1 MNQNKFN
8 WKKWLPITG
17 GALIILVFLAYFII
31 TSSFFLT
38 KVALPIAGNILKIE
52 IKADS
57 VKLSGLSKVDVKGL
71 KVTPQGEETILEAGE
86 VMAELNKLDLSFASF
101 SIKEVYLDKGLVNI
115 VQTPDGGNLAALLEL
130 FGGEKD
136 TNKPPMAL
144 QVDKVAVKDSI
155 VKWKMIGADNSVMG
169 ADMEKVN
176 VSGEGIG
183 TELSGKLNM
192 TTDLSYY
199 MGSNYKVQ
207 PEQHMGGSFQADL
220 VVPLTKEMM
229 PGIISGPVKW
239 DFSQTRGMFAMLQ
252 GEQLALDLGLSL
264 SEIQKLVVD
273 LNKGSESL
281 AKVAVN
287 GTLDM
292 SDMSALLNYEVSNVD
307 NRLLNTLS
315 DMTGVKFEKTFISSK
330 GSIQAADSLNTYI
343 LKAQSQLKD
352 VTVLT
357 GETSSLPLSLD
368 SDVDLTVD
376 LQKQSITLAKLH
388 GKGIQ
393 ADKEFVVA
401 EITKPMVVSWGEG
414 VAGADDS
421 SLHVK
426 LNLDLATWRDILSDT
441 NASGILG
448 GTVDLNVKNSGT
460 QVGLNSELTLDKIN
474 AKGIQANG
482 AVKVAND
489 LAITAEKIVL
499 AGNVGVEN
507 LTVGLGTIGITN
519 FVLKTDY
526 DLNMISTN
534 SEINLNAINVS
545 FASTEK
551 AKNAITVNGKIDFS
565 NAEPSNLN
573 VVSEGIDLTPLMKWV
588 QALTATEPGER
599 IAKAEEAAVENKAET
614 EIAAVE
620 THQLELPI
628 KDFTGK
634 IKIQSVFA
642 NTIQV
647 KDIDTTL
654 TIKNENVA
662 LDTGAIHVVC
672 GNEDAAIQ
680 AKAQFNLND
689 FSAGVSYDVS
699 GIEAGLVNEL
709 LAVAGIQDMALEKVF
724 IAVKGDASASEKLT
738 VFDLKTQTN
747 VKDLKIAHQ
756 SEMPVVSLEAN
767 LDVNANIKQEL
778 LKANIVSAKGLLG
791 EKPFLV
797 ADLTKP
803 MVVSWGTKAPEG
815 VEDSALKVVLDLN
828 LADWKALLRDED
840 AAGTVNGNI
849 ALSVGDSGN
858 KVALDSKIALV
869 SVMTAGMTASG
880 DLQTKGSLVRADN
893 NTSFEG
899 IFKVENLNVENDSL
913 AIKDFSTST
922 DYQIALT
929 PDILN
934 IKKLDIAWAPTER
947 AKNQVSIT
955 GNIAYADLKE
965 KPSRVSIVSESM
977 DFTPMLSW
985 MKSTATAGEA
995 ADAKTA
1001 ETEVAKKDK
1010 NDHSLP
1016 LPKEEP
1022 DAIDLPIKDFECLFD
1037 FGVVY
1042 LKQIYASN
1050 VNANIFIRDNTV
1062 GFATKSLNING
1073 GDVKASA
1080 ESNLGV
1086 KGYTYSLNY
1095 DAPGIPAGPIFDLVA
1110 ADIPGELTKGNI
1122 YADGN
1127 ITGKGLTEKAIQKNL
1142 ALQVKAGL
1150 TNVSF
1155 TPVSST
1161 YRTVLMPILIPL
1173 RLNSLVNSPIM
1184 GVSADMKGAD
1194 GDYTINYARVTT
1206 EAFEAEVTGEMKLEE
1221 VLMDTPL
1228 DLPVGIYLEQKVA
1241 DKSNL
1246 TSSNA
1251 RTNSV
1256 GFQAMPDFVKI
1267 VGTPAKPDYD
1277 IAEAKIAGLLLKSG
1291 AGIVGD
1297 AGSTANQVVGRVGG
1311 LLVGDTSNTNGVQG
1325 VVKGLGGLV
1334 GIGGKDSDGTND
1346 VDNPSDGGTL
1356 KNVGKSIGNL
1366 FGGGKDGGSSTNT
1379 TSTNVPKKGL
1389 GGFLNGL
1396 GK

>member
-1 MNQNKFN
+1 MSLKGIN

-17 GALIILVFLAYFII
+17 GALIVLVFLAYFII

-38 KVALPIAGNILKIE
+38 KVALPIAGNFLQME

-57 VKLSGLSKVDVKGL
+57 VKVSGLSKVNVKGL
-71 KVTPQGEETILEAGE
+71 KVTPNGEETILEAGE
-86 VMAELNKLDLSFASF
+86 VLAELNKLDLSFASF

-115 VQTPDGGNLAALLEL
+115 VQTPDGGNLAAVLKM
-130 FGGEKD
+130 FSGESD
-136 TNKPPMAL
+136 TNKPPMVL
-144 QVDKVAVKDSI
+144 QVDKVTVKDST

-169 ADMEKVN
+169 ADLMKVN
-176 VSGEGIG
+176 VAGAGIG
-183 TELSGKLNM
+183 TELSGKVNV
-192 TTDLSYY
+192 TTDLDFY
-199 MGSNYKVQ
+199 MGSNYKAE
-207 PEQHMGGSFQADL
+207 PEQYMGGAFLADL
-220 VVPLTKEMM
+220 EVPLTKEMM

-239 DFSQTRGMFAMLQ
+239 DFTQTRGMFATLQ
-252 GEQLALDLGLSL
+252 DEQLALDLGLSL
-264 SEIQKLVVD
+264 SEIQKLVVT
-273 LNKGSESL
+273 LNKGSEEL
-281 AKVAVN
+281 AKIAVN
-287 GTLDM
+287 GTLDL
-292 SDMSALLNYEVSNVD
+292 SDLSANINYEVGGVD
-307 NRLLNTLS
+307 SRLLNTLS
-315 DMTGVKFEKTFISSK
+315 ELTGVKFEKTFISSK
-330 GSIQAADSLNTYI
+330 GSIQVADSLNTYI
-343 LKAQSQLKD
+343 LKEQSQVKD
-352 VTVLT
+352 LTLLT
-357 GETSSLPLSLD
+357 GETASLPLSID
-368 SDVDLTVD
+368 SDVDLTVN
-376 LQKQSITLAKLH
+376 LEKQSMTLAKLQ
-388 GKGIQ
+388 GKGLQ
-393 ADKEFVVA
+393 SDKEFVVA
-401 EITKPMVVSWGEG
+401 EITKPMVISWGEG

-421 SLHVK
+421 ALHVK
-426 LNLDLATWRDILSDT
+426 LNLDLATWRDILSDP
-441 NASGILG
+441 NASGVLG

-460 QVGLNSELTLDKIN
+460 QVGLNSDLILDKIN
-474 AKGIQANG
+474 AKGILANG
-482 AVKVAND
+482 AVKVANN
-489 LAITAEKIVL
+489 LEMTAEKIVV

-507 LTVGLGTIGITN
+507 LTANMGTIGVTN

-526 DLNMISTN
+526 DLHMISTN
-534 SEINLNAINVS
+534 DVINLNAINMS

-551 AKNAITVNGKIDFS
+551 AKNTIAVNGKVDLS
-565 NAEPSNLN
+565 NKEPSNLN
-573 VVSEGIDLTPLMKWV
+573 VVSDGIDLTPLMKWV
-588 QALTATEPGER
+588 QALTSTEPGEK
-599 IAKAEEAAVENKAET
+599 IVKTEETVVENEVKTEVAAVESHK
-614 EIAAVE
+614 
-620 THQLELPI
+620 LELPI

-634 IKIQSVFA
+634 VTIKSIYA

-662 LDTGAIHVVC
+662 LDTGAIQVVC
-672 GNEDAAIQ
+672 SNETAAIQ

-699 GIEAGLVNEL
+699 GIEAGLINEL
-709 LAVAGIQDMALEKVF
+709 LTVAGMQNVQLEKGS
-724 IAVKGDASASEKLT
+724 IAVKGDASASENLS
-738 VFDLKTQTN
+738 VFGLKTQAN
-747 VKDLKIAHQ
+747 VKDLKVAHQ
-756 SEMPVVSLEAN
+756 NEMPAVSLDAN

-803 MVVSWGTKAPEG
+803 MVVSWGGKTPEG
-815 VEDSALKVVLDLN
+815 VEDSALKVVLDVN
-828 LADWKALLRDED
+828 LTDWRALLQDED
-840 AAGTVNGNI
+840 ASGTINGDI
-849 ALSVGDSGN
+849 ALSVGDSGKN
-858 KVALDSKIALV
+858 VALESKIALA
-869 SVMTAGMTASG
+869 SVMTAGLTASG
-880 DLQTKGSLVRADN
+880 DLQTKGSLVQTDKDTA
-893 NTSFEG
+893 FEG
-899 IFKVENLNVENDSL
+899 LFKAENLNVVNDSL
-913 AIKDFSTST
+913 EIKDFSTST
-922 DYQIALT
+922 EYQIVMT
-929 PDILN
+929 PDVLD
-934 IKKLDIAWAPTER
+934 IKKMDISWAPTER

-965 KPSRVSIVSESM
+965 KPSRVSVVSESM
-977 DFTPMLSW
+977 DFTPLLSW
-985 MKSTATAGEA
+985 LKSSTNTNEA
-995 ADAKTA
+995 VAAPAK
-1001 ETEVAKKDK
+1001 TEVAKKDK

-1022 DAIDLPIKDFECLFD
+1022 DAIDLPIKDFECLFNI
-1037 FGVVY
+1037 GVVY
-1042 LKQIYASN
+1042 LKQIYATN

-1086 KGYTYSLNY
+1086 KGYTYLLSY
-1095 DAPGIPAGPIFDLVA
+1095 DAPGIPAGPIFDFVA

-1122 YADGN
+1122 YATGEVS
-1127 ITGKGLTEKAIQKNL
+1127 GKGLTEKAIQENL

-1184 GVSADMKGAD
+1184 GVSADMKGAN
-1194 GDYTINYARVTT
+1194 GDFTVNYARVTT
-1206 EAFEAEVTGEMKLEE
+1206 EAFEAEVTGEMKLNE

-1267 VGTPAKPDYD
+1267 VGTPADPDYD
-1277 IAEAKIAGLLLKSG
+1277 ISETKIAGLLLKSG
-1291 AGIVGD
+1291 TGLVGD

-1334 GIGGKDSDGTND
+1334 GIGSKDSGGTND
-1346 VDNPSDGGTL
+1346 VDNPSDGDTL

-1379 TSTNVPKKGL
+1379 TSTNEPKKGL
-1389 GGFLNGL
+1389 GGLLKGL

>member
-1 MNQNKFN
+1 MSLKGIN
-8 WKKWLPITG
+8 WKKWLPVTG
-17 GALIILVFLAYFII
+17 GALIVLVFLAYFII

-115 VQTPDGGNLAALLEL
+115 VQTPEGGNLAALLEM

-144 QVDKVAVKDSI
+144 QVDKIAVKDST

-176 VSGEGIG
+176 ISGEGIG

-199 MGSNYKVQ
+199 MGSNYKEK
-207 PEQHMGGSFQADL
+207 PEQYMGGSFLADL

-239 DFSQTRGMFAMLQ
+239 DFTQTRGMFAALQ
-252 GEQLALDLGLSL
+252 DEQLVLDLGLSL
-264 SEIQKLVVD
+264 SEIQKLVVA
-273 LNKGSESL
+273 LNKGSEEL
-281 AKVAVN
+281 AKIAVN
-287 GTLDM
+287 GTLDL
-292 SDMSALLNYEVSNVD
+292 SDLSANINYEVSGVD
-307 NRLLNTLS
+307 SRLLNTLS

-343 LKAQSQLKD
+343 LKAQSQLRD
-352 VTVLT
+352 VTLLT
-357 GETSSLPLSLD
+357 GETASLPVSLE

-376 LQKQSITLAKLH
+376 MAKTTMTLAKLH

-393 ADKEFVVA
+393 GDKEFVAA
-401 EITKPMVVSWGEG
+401 EISKPMVICWGENG
-414 VAGADDS
+414 SGADDS
-421 SLHVK
+421 ALHAK
-426 LNLDLATWRDILSDT
+426 LNLDLATWRDLLGDA
-441 NASGILG
+441 NASGVLS
-448 GTVDLNVKNSGT
+448 GTVDLNVKNNGT
-460 QVGLNSELTLDKIN
+460 QIGMNSDLTLDKIN
-474 AKGIQANG
+474 AMEIQANG
-482 AVKVAND
+482 AVKTAND
-489 LAITAEKIVL
+489 LSIGSEKITV

-507 LTVGLGTIGITN
+507 LTANMGTIGITN

-526 DLNMISTN
+526 DLNMISN
-534 SEINLNAINVS
+534 SVINLNAINVS

-551 AKNAITVNGKIDFS
+551 AKNAIAVNGKVDLS
-565 NAEPSNLN
+565 NTEPSNLN

-588 QALTATEPGER
+588 QALTATEPGEK
-599 IAKAEEAAVENKAET
+599 IAEAEETAVKNEVET
-614 EIAAVE
+614 EIVAVE
-620 THQLELPI
+620 SHKLELPI

-634 IKIQSVFA
+634 VTIKSIYA

-662 LDTGAIHVVC
+662 LDTGDIHVIC
-672 GNEDAAIQ
+672 GNENAAIQ

-709 LAVAGIQDMALEKVF
+709 LTVAGIQDMALEKVF
-724 IAVKGDASASEKLT
+724 IAVKGDASVSENLS
-738 VFDLKTQTN
+738 VFGLKTQAN

-756 SEMPVVSLEAN
+756 SEMPAVSLEAN

-815 VEDSALKVVLDLN
+815 VEDSALKVGLDLN
-828 LADWKALLRDED
+828 LADWKAMLRDED
-840 AAGTVNGNI
+840 ASGTVNGEI

-858 KVALDSKIALV
+858 KVALDSKIALA

-899 IFKVENLNVENDSL
+899 IFKAENLNVINDSL
-913 AIKDFSTST
+913 EIKDFSTST

-929 PDILN
+929 PEVLN
-934 IKKLDIAWAPTER
+934 INKLDIAWAPTER

-955 GNIAYADLKE
+955 GNIAYADLKNQ
-965 KPSRVSIVSESM
+965 SRVKVVSESM

-985 MKSTATAGEA
+985 MKSVAATNEA
-995 ADAKTA
+995 ADVKPA
-1001 ETEVAKKDK
+1001 ETEVAAKDK

-1016 LPKEEP
+1016 LSKEEP
-1022 DAIDLPIKDFECLFD
+1022 EAIDLPIKDFECLFD
-1037 FGVVY
+1037 IGVVY

-1073 GDVKASA
+1073 GEVKASA

-1086 KGYTYSLNY
+1086 KGYTYLLSY
-1095 DAPGIPAGPIFDLVA
+1095 DAPSIPAGPIFDFAA

-1122 YADGN
+1122 YAIGK
-1127 ITGKGLTEKAIQKNL
+1127 ISGKGLTEKSIQENL
-1142 ALQVKAGL
+1142 ELQVKAGL

-1155 TPVSST
+1155 TPVSTT
-1161 YRTVLMPILIPL
+1161 YRTVLLPILIPL
-1173 RLNSLVNSPIM
+1173 RLNSLVDSPIM
-1184 GVSADMKGAD
+1184 GLSADMQGAN
-1194 GDYTINYARVTT
+1194 GEFTINSACVTT
-1206 EAFEAEVTGEMKLEE
+1206 EAFEAEVTGKMELNE

-1228 DLPVGIYLEQKVA
+1228 QLPVGIYLEQKVA

-1251 RTNSV
+1251 RTNSA

-1267 VGTPAKPDYD
+1267 TGTPAEPGFSIDKT
-1277 IAEAKIAGLLLKSG
+1277 KIAGLLLKSG
-1291 AGIVGD
+1291 TGLVGD
-1297 AGSTANQVVGRVGG
+1297 AGGAANQVVGRVGG

-1346 VDNPSDGGTL
+1346 VDNPSDGDTL

-1379 TSTNVPKKGL
+1379 TSTNEPKKGL
-1389 GGFLNGL
+1389 GGLLKSL

>member
-1 MNQNKFN
+1 MSLKGIN

-17 GALIILVFLAYFII
+17 GALIVLVFLAYFII

-38 KVALPIAGNILKIE
+38 KVALPIAGNFLQME

-57 VKLSGLSKVDVKGL
+57 VKVSGLSKVDVKGL
-71 KVTPQGEETILEAGE
+71 KVTPNGEETILEAGE
-86 VMAELNKLDLSFASF
+86 VLAELNKLDLSFASF

-115 VQTPDGGNLAALLEL
+115 VQTPDGGNLAAVLKM
-130 FGGEKD
+130 FSGESD

-144 QVDKVAVKDSI
+144 QVDKVTVKDST

-169 ADMEKVN
+169 ADLMKVN
-176 VSGEGIG
+176 VAGAGIG
-183 TELSGKLNM
+183 TELSGKVNV
-192 TTDLSYY
+192 TTDLDFY
-199 MGSNYKVQ
+199 MGSNYKTE
-207 PEQHMGGSFQADL
+207 PEQYMGGAFLADL

-239 DFSQTRGMFAMLQ
+239 DFTQTRGMFAALQ
-252 GEQLALDLGLSL
+252 NEQLALDLGLSL
-264 SEIQKLVVD
+264 SEIQKLVVV
-273 LNKGSESL
+273 LNKGSEEL
-281 AKVAVN
+281 AKIAVN
-287 GTLDM
+287 GTLDL
-292 SDMSALLNYEVSNVD
+292 SDLSANINYEVSGVD
-307 NRLLNTLS
+307 SRLLNTLS

-343 LKAQSQLKD
+343 LKAQSQLRD
-352 VTVLT
+352 VTLLT
-357 GETSSLPLSLD
+357 GETASLPISLE

-376 LQKQSITLAKLH
+376 MAKTTMTLAKLH
-388 GKGIQ
+388 GKGSQ
-393 ADKEFVVA
+393 GDKEFVAA
-401 EITKPMVVSWGEG
+401 EISKPMVICWGENG
-414 VAGADDS
+414 SGADDS
-421 SLHVK
+421 ALHAK
-426 LNLDLATWRDILSDT
+426 LNLDLATWRDILSDA
-441 NASGILG
+441 NASGVLS
-448 GTVDLNVKNSGT
+448 GTVDLNVKNNGT
-460 QVGLNSELTLDKIN
+460 QVGLSTELALDKIN
-474 AKGIQANG
+474 ALGIQANG

-489 LAITAEKIVL
+489 LAIESEKIVV

-507 LTVGLGTIGITN
+507 LTAGLGTIGITN

-526 DLNMISTN
+526 DLNMISN
-534 SEINLNAINVS
+534 SVINLNAINVS

-551 AKNAITVNGKIDFS
+551 AKNTIAVNGKVDLS
-565 NAEPSNLN
+565 NKEPSNLN
-573 VVSEGIDLTPLMKWV
+573 VVSDGIDLTPLMKWV
-588 QALTATEPGER
+588 QALASTEPGEK
-599 IAKAEEAAVENKAET
+599 IVETEETVAENEVKTEVAAVESHK
-614 EIAAVE
+614 
-620 THQLELPI
+620 LELPI

-634 IKIQSVFA
+634 VAIKSIYA
-642 NTIQV
+642 NTLQV

-662 LDTGAIHVVC
+662 LDTGAIQVAC
-672 GNEDAAIQ
+672 SNETAAIQ

-699 GIEAGLVNEL
+699 GIEAGLINEL
-709 LAVAGIQDMALEKVF
+709 LTVIGMQNMQLEKGS
-724 IAVKGDASASEKLT
+724 IAVKGDASASENLS
-738 VFDLKTQTN
+738 VFGLKTQAN
-747 VKDLKIAHQ
+747 VKDLKVAHQ
-756 SEMPVVSLEAN
+756 NEMPAVSLEAN

-803 MVVSWGTKAPEG
+803 MVVSWGGKTPEG
-815 VEDSALKVVLDLN
+815 IEDSALKVVLDVN
-828 LADWKALLRDED
+828 LTDWRALLQDED
-840 AAGTVNGNI
+840 ASGTINGDMS
-849 ALSVGDSGN
+849 LSVGDSGKN
-858 KVALDSKIALV
+858 VALESKIALV
-869 SVMTAGMTASG
+869 SVMAAGLTASG
-880 DLQTKGSLVRADN
+880 DLQTKGSLVQTDKDTA
-893 NTSFEG
+893 FEG
-899 IFKVENLNVENDSL
+899 LFKAENLNVVNDSL
-913 AIKDFSTST
+913 EIKDFSTST
-922 DYQIALT
+922 EYQIVMT
-929 PDILN
+929 PDVLD
-934 IKKLDIAWAPTER
+934 IKKMDISWAPTER

-955 GNIAYADLKE
+955 GNIAYADLKNQ
-965 KPSRVSIVSESM
+965 SRVKIVSESM

-985 MKSTATAGEA
+985 LKSSTNTSETAA
-995 ADAKTA
+995 APSK
-1001 ETEVAKKDK
+1001 TEVAKKDK
-1010 NDHSLP
+1010 NDHSLS

-1022 DAIDLPIKDFECLFD
+1022 DAIDLPIKDFECLFNI
-1037 FGVVY
+1037 GVVY
-1042 LKQIYASN
+1042 LKQVYASN

-1086 KGYTYSLNY
+1086 KGYTYLLSY

-1122 YADGN
+1122 YATGEVS
-1127 ITGKGLTEKAIQKNL
+1127 GKGLTEKAIQENL

-1155 TPVSST
+1155 TPVSAT
-1161 YRTVLMPILIPL
+1161 YRTVLLPILLPL

-1194 GDYTINYARVTT
+1194 GDFTINYARVTT
-1206 EAFEAEVTGEMKLEE
+1206 EAFEAEVTGEMKLKE

-1267 VGTPAKPDYD
+1267 VGTPAVPDYD
-1277 IAEAKIAGLLLKSG
+1277 ISETKIAGLLLKSG
-1291 AGIVGD
+1291 TGLVGD

-1379 TSTNVPKKGL
+1379 TSTNEPKKGL
-1389 GGFLNGL
+1389 GGLLKGL